1 MVFTKIAKV
10 SFLMVC
16 VVLFQGCAT
25 SRTTT
30 HYGFFEAENS
40 AGELRQFRL
49 IWEVIEVE
57 GFNDR
62 RRYSTPLMLETQCS
76 ERVLRFYDENYRSQ
90 RSCMANDELG
100 IAFCGAPGL
109 DIDHR
114 ALPIEQGKAC
124 AYASDARGSAE
135 ITLLRDE
142 VQITMRCQPKETQ
155 ERQGRKWIN
164 QDYLKP
170 SVIPYVV
177 ATKSV
182 AGSDRDGHV
191 PKLWNHSSVC
201 DPDQG
206 R

>member
-1 MVFTKIAKV
+1 MALRLG
-10 SFLMVC
+10 FLVCC
-16 VVLFQGCAT
+16 VVFLQACAT
-25 SRTTT
+25 SKTTT

-49 IWEVIEVE
+49 FWEVIEVE
-57 GFNDR
+57 GFNDK
-62 RRYSTPLMLETQCS
+62 RRYSTPLILETQCS
-76 ERVLRFYDENYRSQ
+76 ERVLRFYDGNYRAQ
-90 RSCMANDELG
+90 RSCMDSDELG
-100 IAFCGAPGL
+100 IAFCGNSAL

-114 ALPIEQGKAC
+114 ALPIKEGKVC
-124 AYASDARGSAE
+124 AYASDARGSAK

-142 VQITMRCQPKETQ
+142 VQITMRCQPKQVQ
-155 ERQGRKWIN
+155 ERAGRKWVN

-170 SVIPYVV
+170 SAIPYVV

-182 AGSDRDGHV
+182 PGSDRDGHV
-191 PKLWNHSSVC
+191 PQLWNHSSVC